1 MKIPLKMV
9 PFQGTFV
16 HFRGGT
22 PKIFGFLLCFFVPS
36 SCVSV
41 SLNQD
46 RNHTGDIDIWEFVT
60 WCAALRIEKW
70 QVDFGTFGTKDFE
83 G

>member
-1 MKIPLKMV
+1 MV

-16 HFRGGT
+16 HFRGGV
-22 PKIFGFLLCFFVPS
+22 PRKSSVFCCVFVVPS

-60 WCAALRIEKW
+60 WCPTLGVEKW
-70 QVDFGTFGTKDFE
+70 QVDFGTFGRKDFE